1 MDLKITTAGD
11 VETSTTI
18 VAVSNTSQKS
28 QKTTICKYGKGKT
41 TKVTYFKPV
50 YYAFVQKVH

>member
-11 VETSTTI
+11 VETSTSI

-28 QKTTICKYGKGKT
+28 
-41 TKVTYFKPV
+41 
-50 YYAFVQKVH
+50 HNNHM

>member
-11 VETSTTI
+11 VETSTSI

-28 QKTTICKYGKGKT
+28 QKQPYVNTEKE
-41 TKVTYFKPV
+41 KP
-50 YYAFVQKVH
+50 QK